1 MEHLELK
8 KKEESNIEKKAILIA
23 ADIDKLQLKQK
34 QVEKTIIIME
44 AQFIE
49 CMKLAGKESHLSF
62 VIKGNAF
69 KRKSDQAKWDIQVLE
84 EELVELKKQGK
95 KKLRF

>member
-8 KKEESNIEKKAILIA
+8 KKDKSNIEKKAILIA

-34 QVEKTIIIME
+34 QVQKTIIIME

-49 CMKLAGKESHLSF
+49 CMKLAGKESDLSF

-69 KRKSDQAKWDIQVLE
+69 KRKSDQAKQDIQVLE

>member
-1 MEHLELK
+1 MEHLEVK
-8 KKEESNIEKKAILIA
+8 KKEKSNIEKKAILIA

-34 QVEKTIIIME
+34 QVEKTIIIMK

-49 CMKLAGKESHLSF
+49 CMKLAGKESDLSF

-69 KRKSDQAKWDIQVLE
+69 KRKSDQAK
-84 EELVELKKQGK
+84 
-95 KKLRF
+95 

>member
-1 MEHLELK
+1 
-8 KKEESNIEKKAILIA
+8 
-23 ADIDKLQLKQK
+23 
-34 QVEKTIIIME
+34 ME

-49 CMKLAGKESHLSF
+49 CMKLAGKESDLSF

-69 KRKSDQAKWDIQVLE
+69 KRKSDQAKQDIQVLE

>member
-1 MEHLELK
+1 
-8 KKEESNIEKKAILIA
+8 
-23 ADIDKLQLKQK
+23 
-34 QVEKTIIIME
+34 ME

-69 KRKSDQAKWDIQVLE
+69 KRKSDQAK
-84 EELVELKKQGK
+84 
-95 KKLRF
+95 

>member
-1 MEHLELK
+1 MEHLEVK
-8 KKEESNIEKKAILIA
+8 KKEKSNIEKKAILIA

-34 QVEKTIIIME
+34 QVQKTIIIME

-49 CMKLAGKESHLSF
+49 CMKLAGKESDLSF

-69 KRKSDQAKWDIQVLE
+69 KRKSDQAKQDIQVLE

>member
-1 MEHLELK
+1 
-8 KKEESNIEKKAILIA
+8 
-23 ADIDKLQLKQK
+23 
-34 QVEKTIIIME
+34 ME
-44 AQFIE
+44 AQCIE
-49 CMKLAGKESHLSF
+49 CMKLAGKESDLSF

-69 KRKSDQAKWDIQVLE
+69 KRKSDQAKQDIQVLE